1 MRNSSRFDEGLSALM
16 KNTTLDEQKYYLTFN
31 LLSSAAPYLSDPF
44 VAADFDFYGK
54 TMSGRQEQQPRWKR
68 ALSTVNGA
76 LSEAVGQMYVAK
88 YFPAS
93 SKEKML
99 KMVGD
104 LQKALG
110 DRISSLE
117 WMSDATKAKA
127 QEKLAALSSR
137 SAIPTLGATTAVW
150 RSRMILIGRT
160 YAVPISL
167 RSIICWRM

>member
-1 MRNSSRFDEGLSALM
+1 MMDIKYLDAKQLSFYEGLSALT

-88 YFPAS
+88 YFPGFFQR
-93 SKEKML
+93 KDVE
-99 KMVGD
+99 D
-104 LQKALG
+104 
-110 DRISSLE
+110 
-117 WMSDATKAKA
+117 
-127 QEKLAALSSR
+127 
-137 SAIPTLGATTAVW
+137 
-150 RSRMILIGRT
+150 GR
-160 YAVPISL
+160 
-167 RSIICWRM
+167 